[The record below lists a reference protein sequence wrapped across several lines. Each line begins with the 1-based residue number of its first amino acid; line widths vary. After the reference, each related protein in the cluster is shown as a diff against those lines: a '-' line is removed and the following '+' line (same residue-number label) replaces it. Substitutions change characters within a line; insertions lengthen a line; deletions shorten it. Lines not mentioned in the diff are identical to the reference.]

1 MSAEE
6 NNKNIVLTGM
16 PGAGKTYIGNKLAK
30 ILVHFDFV
38 DIDSEIEKQAKMN
51 ICEIFEK
58 FGQDYFRKLE
68 QEIIEKFSKLKNQ
81 IIATGGG
88 TCQSPKNVLNLKK
101 NGIIF
106 YLSAT
111 SDELFSRIKNETKRP
126 LLNVENSLEEIK
138 KLLSKRR
145 RNYLKADFV
154 IDTNKKQA
162 YTILDSILKE
172 YEGHVK

>member
-1 MSAEE
+1 MSLEK
-6 NNKNIVLTGM
+6 NNKNIVLIGM
-16 PGAGKTYIGNKLAK
+16 PGAGKTYIGKKLAK
-30 ILVHFDFV
+30 MLAHFDFV
-38 DIDSEIEKQAKMN
+38 DIDDEIQKESKMN

-58 FGQDYFRKLE
+58 FGEDYFRKLE

-88 TCQSPKNVLNLKK
+88 AFKVPKNARNLKK

-111 SDELFSRIKNETKRP
+111 SDELFERIKNETQRP
-126 LLNVENSLEEIK
+126 LLNVQNPLETIK
-138 KLLSKRR
+138 ELLSKRHR
-145 RNYLKADFV
+145 SYLKADFV
-154 IDTNKKQA
+154 IDTNKKRA

>member
-1 MSAEE
+1 MSADK

-16 PGAGKTYIGNKLAK
+16 PGAGKTYIGKKLAK
-30 ILVHFDFV
+30 MLVHFDFV
-38 DIDSEIEKQAKMN
+38 DIDDEIEKEAKMN

-58 FGQDYFRKLE
+58 FGEDYFRKLE
-68 QEIIEKFSKLKNQ
+68 HEITEKISKLKNQ

-88 TCQSPKNVLNLKK
+88 TCQNPKNVRNLKK
-101 NGIIF
+101 NGVIF

-111 SDELFSRIKNETKRP
+111 SDELFSRIKNEAQRP
-126 LLNVENSLEEIK
+126 LLNIENPLAAIK
-138 KLLSKRR
+138 TLLSKRR
-145 RNYLKADFV
+145 RSYLKADFV

-172 YEGHVK
+172 YERHVK